1 MEVTVQYTGQ
11 LAGFAGISEERVAIG
26 DDAVLGDLVEHLCER
41 HGTAYADLVVNS
53 EGRIR
58 PSTLVILDGEQ
69 AVGDSSQLP
78 LENGQTVLLMT
89 PIAGG

>member
-11 LAGFAGISEERVAIG
+11 LAGIAGVSEESVALEEG
-26 DDAVLGDLVEHLCER
+26 AVVRDLVARLCEK
-41 HGTAYADLVVNS
+41 HGSKYADLVVS
-53 EGRIR
+53 DGGEVR

-69 AVGDSSQLP
+69 ALGDSSQLP
-78 LENGQTVLLMT
+78 LAGVRTVLLMT